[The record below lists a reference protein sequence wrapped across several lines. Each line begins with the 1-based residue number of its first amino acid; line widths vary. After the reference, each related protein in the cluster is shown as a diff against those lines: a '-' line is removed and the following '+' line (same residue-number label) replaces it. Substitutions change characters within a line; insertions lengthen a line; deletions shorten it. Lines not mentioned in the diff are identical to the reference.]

1 MSLLLFYL
9 FLAIS
14 VSFLCS
20 VAEAVLLSVR
30 PSYIEILERKGSHSA
45 ATFKQFRNNLDR
57 PLSAILTA
65 NTIAHTVGAAG
76 VGAKAAQV
84 FGDEFLGV
92 ISAILTLLILIFSEI
107 IPKTIGALY
116 WKQLAPLFGL
126 IILWMIYLLFPFV
139 WLSEKL
145 TRLISGSSDS
155 VFTFSRDEIEV
166 MADIGKKEGVLDSKE
181 HTIVSNLM
189 KLNQITVNDVMTPR
203 PVIFSVPENFTVQE
217 FFTSHSTV
225 PFSRIP
231 IYKHN
236 ADEFSGYVLRSDL
249 LLAQAHDN
257 FDQRLT
263 EFKRDILIVSKLL
276 SLSEVFD
283 QLMSNKNHIAL
294 VVDEYGSIQGLV
306 TQEDIVESLFGLEI
320 TDELDKVEDM
330 QSLAQKRWRKRM
342 GEMGIDPK
350 QWTQ

>member
-1 MSLLLFYL
+1 MYLLLFYL
-9 FLAIS
+9 FLALG

-20 VAEAVLLSVR
+20 ISEAVLLSVR
-30 PSYIEILERKGSHSA
+30 PSFIEILERKGSKSA
-45 ATFKQFRNNLDR
+45 TIFKRFRNNLDQ

-76 VGAKAAQV
+76 VGAKAAQL
-84 FGDEFLGV
+84 FDDEYLG
-92 ISAILTLLILIFSEI
+92 IIYAILTILILVFSEI
-107 IPKTIGALY
+107 IPKTLGALY
-116 WKQLAPLFGL
+116 WQQLAPLFGV
-126 IILWMIYLLFPFV
+126 IILWMIYLMFPFV

-145 TRLISGSSDS
+145 TRLISGASGPM
-155 VFTFSRDEIEV
+155 FTFSRDEIEV
-166 MADIGKKEGVLDSKE
+166 MADIGKQEGVLNTKE
-181 HTIVSNLM
+181 HKIVSNLM

-203 PVIFSVPENFTVQE
+203 PVIFSVPEDLTVQE

-257 FDQRLT
+257 FDQCLT

-276 SLSEVFD
+276 NISEVFD
-283 QLMSNKNHIAL
+283 QLMSNKSHIAL

-306 TQEDIVESLFGLEI
+306 TQEDVVESLFGLEI

-330 QSLAQKRWRKRM
+330 QTLAQKRWSKRM
-342 GEMGIDPK
+342 KEIGIDPK
-350 QWTQ
+350 QLKK